1 MWRAVSASA
10 PSARQIIATYLVL
23 TALFNGAMAL
33 IWGVN
38 TLFLMSAGLDIFQV
52 MLVNSIF
59 SFGQLVFEVPTGV
72 IADTVGRRASLLLC
86 LLTLLVSTLAY
97 LAIAWLHLGFWSFA
111 AVSVLL
117 GLGFT
122 FYTGAVDAWLVDA
135 LAAVGYREPL
145 EPVFARMQVVFGA
158 AMLVGTLGGGALG
171 QVHLSLPYLLRA
183 ALIVPTIAVAWRG
196 MHELGFTPRTL
207 RWRALPTEMK
217 AVFDAGVQNGL
228 RHRVVLPLMLASL
241 VAATFSMFGFYS
253 WQRYFL
259 DLLGRDRV
267 WVTGVI
273 AAAVAGSMMIGNVLV
288 SPLSAVAGGRTR
300 LLIGAV
306 LVQSVAIMLCG
317 MTTHFFVAVALY
329 LVYGIASGAASP
341 IKQGYLNAHIPSAQ
355 RATIIS
361 LDSLFADLGGGV
373 GQSGWGYLARL
384 QSIGTA
390 WLAAGALLLLGAPF
404 YLIAGRR
411 DRDHDVIRPA

>member
-1 MWRAVSASA
+1 MAPT
-10 PSARQIIATYLVL
+10 PSAQQIIRTYLVL

-72 IADTVGRRASLLLC
+72 VADTVGRRASLLLC
-86 LLTLLVSTLAY
+86 LVTLLVSTLAY
-97 LAIAWLHLGFWSFA
+97 LAIAWLRLGFWPFA
-111 AVSVLL
+111 LVSVLL

-135 LAAVGYREPL
+135 LAAVGHKAPL

-158 AMLVGTLGGGALG
+158 AMLIGTLGGGALG
-171 QVHLSLPYLLRA
+171 QLHLSLPYLLRA
-183 ALIVPTIAVAWRG
+183 ALIVPTIVVAWRG

-207 RWRALPTEMK
+207 RWRAIPTEMK
-217 AVFDAGVQNGL
+217 AVFDASVQNGL

-241 VAATFSMFGFYS
+241 VAASFSMFGFYS

-273 AAAVAGSMMIGNVLV
+273 AAAVAASMIVGNALV
-288 SPLSAVAGGRTR
+288 APLSRVAGTRTR
-300 LLIGAV
+300 LLSGAA
-306 LVQSVAIMLCG
+306 LVQMVSIMLCG
-317 MTTHFFVAVALY
+317 VTTSFSAAVALY
-329 LVYGIASGAASP
+329 LVYGIAGGAASP
-341 IKQGYLNAHIPSAQ
+341 VKQGYLNAHIPSAQ

-373 GQSGWGYLARL
+373 GQSGWGYLARVH
-384 QSIGTA
+384 SIGTA
-390 WLAAGALLLLGAPF
+390 WLAAGVTLVLGVPF
-404 YLIAGRR
+404 YRIAGRR
-411 DRDHDVIRPA
+411 DRAHDAFESP